1 MLKSYPEFPD
11 GNRSIVCPPR
21 GEPAH
26 AANEEAYAMELLS
39 VFVENILPIFIV
51 AGIGFL
57 IVRYLGADVRTLSRV
72 TLYVLTPCLLFDV
85 LVTSDVRLSLRS
97 WP

>member
-1 MLKSYPEFPD
+1 
-11 GNRSIVCPPR
+11 
-21 GEPAH
+21 
-26 AANEEAYAMELLS
+26 MELLS
-39 VFVENILPIFIV
+39 VFVENILPIIIV

-72 TLYVLTPCLLFDV
+72 ILYVLTPCLLFDV